1 MQFQT
6 TKVLA
11 AGVLAAAMSI
21 ASNAEDKPAAAT
33 EQPAPAAATEA
44 PAPAAK
50 PVLMSADWAR
60 LACAAWN
67 ADPVLTDKLVES
79 GWIDN
84 DGKRGFKVMQIY
96 RTDCKDSPRVEMRIA
111 KKDGKALCVYGG
123 KVETAKLDSGKDYVM
138 HATTQ
143 RWVEMGRGKYGP
155 MRAMMF
161 GRLEFEGPKLEAMGN
176 MGPFENF
183 LLLTG
188 KVASD
193 SASCPN

>member
-1 MQFQT
+1 MSNT
-6 TKVLA
+6 YPRWSVLL
-11 AGVLAAAMSI
+11 GLVLSMFSVV
-21 ASNAEDKPAAAT
+21 STAEEKPAAA
-33 EQPAPAAATEA
+33 ESAAAGAPAMS
-44 PAPAAK
+44 K
-50 PVLMSADWAR
+50 PVLMSADWGKA
-60 LACAAWN
+60 ACDAWN
-67 ADPVLTDKLVES
+67 ADKVLTDKLVES
-79 GWIDN
+79 GWVDN
-84 DGKRGFKVMQIY
+84 HGGRGFKVMQIY

-123 KVETAKLDSGKDYVM
+123 KVETAKLDSGMDYVM

-143 RWVEMGRGKYGP
+143 RWGEMGRGEYGP

-193 SASCPN
+193 TSSCPN

>member
-1 MQFQT
+1 MQSKT
-6 TKVLA
+6 IMVLA
-11 AGVLAAAMSI
+11 TGAFMATLTI
-21 ASNAEDKPAAAT
+21 ASPAEDKPAVTTDQLAT
-33 EQPAPAAATEA
+33 
-44 PAPAAK
+44 AAK

-60 LACAAWN
+60 LACDVWN

-96 RTDCKDSPRVEMRIA
+96 RTDCQDSPRVEMRIA

-123 KVETAKLDSGKDYVM
+123 KVETAKLDSGMDYVM
-138 HATTQ
+138 HASTQ
-143 RWVEMGRGKYGP
+143 RWGEMGRGEYGP

-161 GRLEFEGPKLEAMGN
+161 GRLEFAGPKLEAMGN

-183 LLLTG
+183 LLLVG
-188 KVASD
+188 KVAAETSR
-193 SASCPN
+193 CPN